1 MNKEEKVKVVEEL
14 KGQLNDY
21 KSIYLTDIAGLDAMQ
36 TSKLRRECFNSNVK
50 LSVVKNTF
58 LERAMSESETD
69 FGELKDLLK
78 GNTTIMLS
86 ESGNSPAKVIKK
98 FRKDGEKPILKGAFV
113 DEAIYIGDDQIE
125 ALFNLKSKEE
135 VIGEIITLLQSPAK
149 NVISALKSS
158 SGKIAGLVKTLSE
171 NPIEGEKAEEPAAEE
186 AKAEEPAA
194 EEAKAEEPAA
204 EEAKAEEPVAEEAKA
219 EEPAAEE
226 AKAEEP
232 AAEEAKAEEPAAEE
246 NKSEE
251 QTSED
256 ESNDE
261 SK

>member
-21 KSIYLTDIAGLDAMQ
+21 KSIYLTDIAGLNSIQ

-58 LERAMSESETD
+58 LERAMSESDND

-86 ESGNSPAKVIKK
+86 EIGNSPAKVIKK
-98 FRKDGEKPILKGAFV
+98 FRKDGDKPILKGAFV

-135 VIGEIITLLQSPAK
+135 VIGEIIGILQSPAK

-171 NPIEGEKAEEPAAEE
+171 NPVTEESKAEEP
-186 AKAEEPAA
+186 K
-194 EEAKAEEPAA
+194 
-204 EEAKAEEPVAEEAKA
+204 
-219 EEPAAEE
+219 
-226 AKAEEP
+226 
-232 AAEEAKAEEPAAEE
+232 EE
-246 NKSEE
+246 NNSEE
-251 QTSED
+251 QTSEG
-256 ESNDE
+256 
-261 SK
+261 

>member
-1 MNKEEKVKVVEEL
+1 MTKEEKVKVVEEL
-14 KGQLNDY
+14 KGQLNGY

-58 LERAMSESETD
+58 LERAMSESESD

-125 ALFNLKSKEE
+125 ALFKLKSKEE
-135 VIGEIITLLQSPAK
+135 VIGEIIALLQSPAK

-171 NPIEGEKAEEPAAEE
+171 NPTDGVKVEEPAEEEVKAEKPAEE
-186 AKAEEPAA
+186 D
-194 EEAKAEEPAA
+194 
-204 EEAKAEEPVAEEAKA
+204 
-219 EEPAAEE
+219 
-226 AKAEEP
+226 
-232 AAEEAKAEEPAAEE
+232 
-246 NKSEE
+246 NKSEK

>member
-14 KGQLNDY
+14 KDQLNDY

-171 NPIEGEKAEEPAAEE
+171 NPIEDEKTDKPAAEEAKTEEPAAEE
-186 AKAEEPAA
+186 AKTD
-194 EEAKAEEPAA
+194 
-204 EEAKAEEPVAEEAKA
+204 EPVAEEAKT
-219 EEPAAEE
+219 EQ
-226 AKAEEP
+226 
-232 AAEEAKAEEPAAEE
+232 PAAEE

>member
-14 KGQLNDY
+14 KGQLNGY

-125 ALFNLKSKEE
+125 ALFKLKSKEE
-135 VIGEIITLLQSPAK
+135 VIGEIIALLQSPAK

-171 NPIEGEKAEEPAAEE
+171 NPTDGVKVEEPAEEEVKAEKPAEE
-186 AKAEEPAA
+186 D
-194 EEAKAEEPAA
+194 
-204 EEAKAEEPVAEEAKA
+204 
-219 EEPAAEE
+219 
-226 AKAEEP
+226 
-232 AAEEAKAEEPAAEE
+232 

>member
-1 MNKEEKVKVVEEL
+1 MNKEEKVIAVEEL
-14 KGQLNDY
+14 KGQLANY
-21 KSIYLTDIAGLDAMQ
+21 KSIYLTDIAGLDAVQ

-86 ESGNSPAKVIKK
+86 EIGNSPAKVIKK
-98 FRKDGEKPILKGAFV
+98 FRKDGDKPILKGAFV
-113 DEAIYIGDDQIE
+113 DEAIYIGDENIE

-158 SGKIAGLVKTLSE
+158 SGTIAGLVKTLSE
-171 NPIEGEKAEEPAAEE
+171 KPAEEV
-186 AKAEEPAA
+186 
-194 EEAKAEEPAA
+194 
-204 EEAKAEEPVAEEAKA
+204 KAEEPVAEEVKADEPVAEEVKA
-219 EEPAAEE
+219 EETD
-226 AKAEEP
+226 KA
-232 AAEEAKAEEPAAEE
+232 
-246 NKSEE
+246 EE

-256 ESNDE
+256 D
-261 SK
+261 SKDDSE

>member
-1 MNKEEKVKVVEEL
+1 MNKEEKVQAVEEL
-14 KGQLNDY
+14 KGQLADY
-21 KSIYLTDIAGLDAMQ
+21 KSIYLTDIAGLNAVQ

-58 LERAMSESETD
+58 LERAMSESDSD

-86 ESGNSPAKVIKK
+86 SIGNSPAKVIKK
-98 FRKDGEKPILKGAFV
+98 FRKDADKPILKGAFV
-113 DEAIYIGDDQIE
+113 DEAIYIGDEHIE

-135 VIGEIITLLQSPAK
+135 VIGEIISLLQSPTK

-158 SGKIAGLVKTLSE
+158 SATIAGLVKTLSE
-171 NPIEGEKAEEPAAEE
+171 KSAEEAKVEEPVAEEAKVAEEVKAEEPV
-186 AKAEEPAA
+186 
-194 EEAKAEEPAA
+194 A
-204 EEAKAEEPVAEEAKA
+204 EEAKAEEPVAEEAK
-219 EEPAAEE
+219 P
-226 AKAEEP
+226 
-232 AAEEAKAEEPAAEE
+232 EE
-246 NKSEE
+246 NDKAEE

-256 ESNDE
+256 ESKDE

>member
-1 MNKEEKVKVVEEL
+1 MKKEEKVIAVEEL
-14 KGQLNDY
+14 KGQLADY
-21 KSIYLTDIAGLDAMQ
+21 KSIYLTDIAGLNAVQ

-50 LSVVKNTF
+50 LKVVKNTF
-58 LERAMSESETD
+58 LERAMSESEND
-69 FGELKDLLK
+69 YGELKELLN

-86 ESGNSPAKVIKK
+86 SIGNSPAKVIKK
-98 FRKDGEKPILKGAFV
+98 FRKDGDKPILKGAFV
-113 DEAIYIGDDQIE
+113 DEAIYIGDEHIE

-171 NPIEGEKAEEPAAEE
+171 KPVLEE
-186 AKAEEPAA
+186 AKAEEEVV
-194 EEAKAEEPAA
+194 EEAKAKEEVV
-204 EEAKAEEPVAEEAKA
+204 EEIKAEETDKA
-219 EEPAAEE
+219 
-226 AKAEEP
+226 
-232 AAEEAKAEEPAAEE
+232 
-246 NKSEE
+246 EE

-261 SK
+261 SE

>member
-1 MNKEEKVKVVEEL
+1 MNKEEKVKVVEDL
-14 KGQLNDY
+14 KDQLNDY

-58 LERAMSESETD
+58 LERAMSQSEND
-69 FGELKDLLK
+69 FGELKDLLS

-98 FRKDGEKPILKGAFV
+98 FRKDSEKPILKGAFV
-113 DEAIYIGDDQIE
+113 DEAIYVGDDKIE

-158 SGKIAGLVKTLSE
+158 SGKIAGLVKELSE
-171 NPIEGEKAEEPAAEE
+171 NPVDDNKQDKSKAEESKPEE
-186 AKAEEPAA
+186 PLVEEPKAEES
-194 EEAKAEEPAA
+194 
-204 EEAKAEEPVAEEAKA
+204 
-219 EEPAAEE
+219 
-226 AKAEEP
+226 
-232 AAEEAKAEEPAAEE
+232 
-246 NKSEE
+246 KSEE

>member
-1 MNKEEKVKVVEEL
+1 MNKQDKVKVVEEL
-14 KGQLNDY
+14 KSQLANY
-21 KSIYLTDIAGLDAMQ
+21 KSIYLTDIAGLDAVQ
-36 TSKLRRECFNSNVK
+36 TSKLRRECFNSDVK

-58 LERAMSESETD
+58 LERAMSESDNE

-86 ESGNSPAKVIKK
+86 KVGNSPAKVIKK
-98 FRKDGEKPILKGAFV
+98 FRKDGDKPILKGAFV
-113 DEAIYIGDDQIE
+113 DEAIYVGDNHIE

-171 NPIEGEKAEEPAAEE
+171 KPVDEVKSEEPAVDEVKNEE
-186 AKAEEPAA
+186 TDKP
-194 EEAKAEEPAA
+194 
-204 EEAKAEEPVAEEAKA
+204 
-219 EEPAAEE
+219 
-226 AKAEEP
+226 
-232 AAEEAKAEEPAAEE
+232 
-246 NKSEE
+246 EE

-261 SK
+261 SE

>member
-1 MNKEEKVKVVEEL
+1 MNKEEKIKAVEDLKNEL
-14 KGQLNDY
+14 VECKTL
-21 KSIYLTDIAGLDAMQ
+21 YLTDIAGLDSIQ

-69 FGELKDLLK
+69 FGELKDLIK

-149 NVISALKSS
+149 NIISALKSS

-171 NPIEGEKAEEPAAEE
+171 NPIEGEKAKEPAAEE
-186 AKAEEPAA
+186 AKS
-194 EEAKAEEPAA
+194 
-204 EEAKAEEPVAEEAKA
+204 
-219 EEPAAEE
+219 
-226 AKAEEP
+226 
-232 AAEEAKAEEPAAEE
+232 EEPAAEE

-251 QTSED
+251 HTSED
-256 ESNDE
+256 KSKDE

>member
-1 MNKEEKVKVVEEL
+1 MNKEEKVIAVEEL
-14 KGQLNDY
+14 KGQLADY
-21 KSIYLTDIAGLDAMQ
+21 KSIYLTDIAGLNAVQ

-58 LERAMSESETD
+58 LERAMSESEND
-69 FGELKDLLK
+69 FGELKELLK

-86 ESGNSPAKVIKK
+86 TIGNSPAKVIKK
-98 FRKDGEKPILKGAFV
+98 FRKDGDKPILKGAFV
-113 DEAIYIGDDQIE
+113 DEAIYIGDEHID

-171 NPIEGEKAEEPAAEE
+171 KPAEEV
-186 AKAEEPAA
+186 
-194 EEAKAEEPAA
+194 
-204 EEAKAEEPVAEEAKA
+204 KAEEPVAEEVKA
-219 EEPAAEE
+219 EEPVAEE
-226 AKAEEP
+226 VKAEEP
-232 AAEEAKAEEPAAEE
+232 TAEEVKAEET
-246 NKSEE
+246 NKAEE

-256 ESNDE
+256 ESKDE
-261 SK
+261 SE

>member
-36 TSKLRRECFNSNVK
+36 TSNLRRECFNSNVK

-58 LERAMSESETD
+58 LERAMSESEND
-69 FGELKDLLK
+69 FGDLKDLLK

-125 ALFNLKSKEE
+125 ALFNLKSKDE

-186 AKAEEPAA
+186 VKAEEPAA
-194 EEAKAEEPAA
+194 EEVKAEEPAA
-204 EEAKAEEPVAEEAKA
+204 EEVKA

-226 AKAEEP
+226 VKADEP
-232 AAEEAKAEEPAAEE
+232 AADE

-256 ESNDE
+256 ESKDE

>member
-1 MNKEEKVKVVEEL
+1 MNKEEKVIAVEEL
-14 KGQLNDY
+14 KGQLADY
-21 KSIYLTDIAGLDAMQ
+21 KSIYLTDIAGLNAVQ

-58 LERAMSESETD
+58 LERAMSESEND
-69 FGELKDLLK
+69 FGELKELLK

-86 ESGNSPAKVIKK
+86 TIGNSPAKVIKK
-98 FRKDGEKPILKGAFV
+98 FRKDGDKPILKAAFV
-113 DEAIYIGDDQIE
+113 DEAIYIGDEHID

-171 NPIEGEKAEEPAAEE
+171 KPAEEVKAEEPAAEE
-186 AKAEEPAA
+186 VKAEETN
-194 EEAKAEEPAA
+194 KA
-204 EEAKAEEPVAEEAKA
+204 
-219 EEPAAEE
+219 
-226 AKAEEP
+226 
-232 AAEEAKAEEPAAEE
+232 
-246 NKSEE
+246 EE

-256 ESNDE
+256 ESKDE
-261 SK
+261 SE

>member
-1 MNKEEKVKVVEEL
+1 MNKEEKVKVVEDL
-14 KGQLNDY
+14 KGKLNDY
-21 KSIYLTDIAGLDAMQ
+21 KSIYLTDIAGLDAIQ
-36 TSKLRRECFNSNVK
+36 TSNLRRECFNSSVK

-69 FGELKDLLK
+69 FGELKDLIK

-86 ESGNSPAKVIKK
+86 ESGNSPAKIIKK

-135 VIGEIITLLQSPAK
+135 VIGEIITLLNSPAK

-158 SGKIAGLVKTLSE
+158 SGKIAGFVKTLSE
-171 NPIEGEKAEEPAAEE
+171 NPIEDEKVEEPA
-186 AKAEEPAA
+186 
-194 EEAKAEEPAA
+194 
-204 EEAKAEEPVAEEAKA
+204 V
-219 EEPAAEE
+219 
-226 AKAEEP
+226 
-232 AAEEAKAEEPAAEE
+232 EE

-251 QTSED
+251 PAVEEVKSEEPAVEENKSEEHTSED
-256 ESNDE
+256 KSKDE

>member
-21 KSIYLTDIAGLDAMQ
+21 KSIYLTDIAGLDSVQ

-58 LERAMSESETD
+58 LERAMSESEDD

-86 ESGNSPAKVIKK
+86 DVGNSPAKVIKK
-98 FRKDGEKPILKGAFV
+98 FRKDGDKPILKGAFV
-113 DEAIYIGDDQIE
+113 DEAIYIGDEHID
-125 ALFNLKSKEE
+125 ALFKLKSKEE
-135 VIGEIITLLQSPAK
+135 VIGDIISILQSPAK

-171 NPIEGEKAEEPAAEE
+171 KPSEE
-186 AKAEEPAA
+186 AKVEDEKV
-194 EEAKAEEPAA
+194 EEAKVEDEKV
-204 EEAKAEEPVAEEAKA
+204 EEAKVEDEKVEEAKVEDEKNNA
-219 EEPAAEE
+219 
-226 AKAEEP
+226 
-232 AAEEAKAEEPAAEE
+232 
-246 NKSEE
+246 EE

-256 ESNDE
+256 ESKDE
-261 SK
+261 SE

>member
-1 MNKEEKVKVVEEL
+1 
-14 KGQLNDY
+14 
-21 KSIYLTDIAGLDAMQ
+21 MQ

-98 FRKDGEKPILKGAFV
+98 FRKDGEKPTLKGAFV

-171 NPIEGEKAEEPAAEE
+171 NPIEGEKPEEPAAEE

-194 EEAKAEEPAA
+194 EEVKAEEPLAD
-204 EEAKAEEPVAEEAKA
+204 
-219 EEPAAEE
+219 E

>member
-98 FRKDGEKPILKGAFV
+98 FRKDGEKPILKGACV
-113 DEAIYIGDDQIE
+113 DEGIYIGDDQIE

-149 NVISALKSS
+149 NVISAFKSS

-171 NPIEGEKAEEPAAEE
+171 NPIEGEKAEDPAAEEAKAEDPAAEEAKTDEPAAEE
-186 AKAEEPAA
+186 AKAEES
-194 EEAKAEEPAA
+194 
-204 EEAKAEEPVAEEAKA
+204 
-219 EEPAAEE
+219 
-226 AKAEEP
+226 
-232 AAEEAKAEEPAAEE
+232 AAEE

>member
-1 MNKEEKVKVVEEL
+1 MNKEEKVIAVEEL
-14 KGQLNDY
+14 KGQLADY
-21 KSIYLTDIAGLDAMQ
+21 KSIYLTDIAGLNAVQ

-58 LERAMSESETD
+58 LERAMSESEND
-69 FGELKDLLK
+69 FGELKELLK

-86 ESGNSPAKVIKK
+86 TIGNSPAKVIKK
-98 FRKDGEKPILKGAFV
+98 FRKDGDKPILKGAFV
-113 DEAIYIGDDQIE
+113 DEAIYIGDEHID

-171 NPIEGEKAEEPAAEE
+171 KPAEEVKAEEPAAEE
-186 AKAEEPAA
+186 VKAEEPVAEEVKAEEPAA
-194 EEAKAEEPAA
+194 EEIKAEETN
-204 EEAKAEEPVAEEAKA
+204 KA
-219 EEPAAEE
+219 
-226 AKAEEP
+226 
-232 AAEEAKAEEPAAEE
+232 
-246 NKSEE
+246 EE

-256 ESNDE
+256 ESKDE
-261 SK
+261 SE

>member
-14 KGQLNDY
+14 KDQLNDY

-69 FGELKDLLK
+69 FGELKDLLS

-113 DEAIYIGDDQIE
+113 DEAIYIGDNQIE

-171 NPIEGEKAEEPAAEE
+171 NPIEGEKTDKPAAEE
-186 AKAEEPAA
+186 AKTDEPEA
-194 EEAKAEEPAA
+194 EEAKT
-204 EEAKAEEPVAEEAKA
+204 
-219 EEPAAEE
+219 
-226 AKAEEP
+226 
-232 AAEEAKAEEPAAEE
+232 EEPAAEE

>member
-86 ESGNSPAKVIKK
+86 ESGNSPAKVNKK

-204 EEAKAEEPVAEEAKA
+204 EEV
-219 EEPAAEE
+219 
-226 AKAEEP
+226 KAEEP

>member
-1 MNKEEKVKVVEEL
+1 
-14 KGQLNDY
+14 
-21 KSIYLTDIAGLDAMQ
+21 
-36 TSKLRRECFNSNVK
+36 
-50 LSVVKNTF
+50 
-58 LERAMSESETD
+58 
-69 FGELKDLLK
+69 
-78 GNTTIMLS
+78 MLS

-171 NPIEGEKAEEPAAEE
+171 NPMEGDKVEEESAAEE
-186 AKAEEPAA
+186 VKT
-194 EEAKAEEPAA
+194 
-204 EEAKAEEPVAEEAKA
+204 
-219 EEPAAEE
+219 
-226 AKAEEP
+226 
-232 AAEEAKAEEPAAEE
+232 EEPAAEE
-246 NKSEE
+246 NKPEE

>member
-14 KGQLNDY
+14 KVQLNDY

-36 TSKLRRECFNSNVK
+36 TSKLRRECFNSKVK

-171 NPIEGEKAEEPAAEE
+171 NPMDGDKAEEPVEEEVKAEEPVEEEVKAEQSEEEE
-186 AKAEEPAA
+186 AKAEEPA
-194 EEAKAEEPAA
+194 E
-204 EEAKAEEPVAEEAKA
+204 
-219 EEPAAEE
+219 
-226 AKAEEP
+226 
-232 AAEEAKAEEPAAEE
+232 EE
-246 NKSEE
+246 NKPEE